1 MNNKPL
7 DKAKHDDVRHVDAA
21 LRRAAEKARELAR
34 QTQTP
39 LVTVRDGRVISEVPL
54 ATKKKTNQ

>member
-1 MNNKPL
+1 MNSTPL

-39 LVTVRDGRVISEVPL
+39 LVTLRNGQVFSEIPAVE
-54 ATKKKTNQ
+54 KVNS